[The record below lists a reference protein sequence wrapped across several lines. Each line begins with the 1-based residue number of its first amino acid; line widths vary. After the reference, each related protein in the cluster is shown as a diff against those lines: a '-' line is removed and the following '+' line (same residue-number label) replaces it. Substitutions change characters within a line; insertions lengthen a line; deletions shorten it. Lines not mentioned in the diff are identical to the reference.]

1 MQAGVFT
8 LYAAIS
14 AETQKRILLMAKTPV
29 AKKATAKL
37 AAKKATTPAKTA
49 AKPAAKAA
57 TAAKK
62 PVARKAAAP
71 KAAPK
76 ATAAK
81 ATAAKTPTT
90 VTMRQLSAEMAE
102 AHGLTKK
109 QSEEIFS
116 DLADRITKRLK
127 KGERFRLNG
136 LGTLEVRKRPAR
148 MGRNPATGESIKIKA
163 SKKVAFRVAKELKES
178 V

>member
-1 MQAGVFT
+1 
-8 LYAAIS
+8 
-14 AETQKRILLMAKTPV
+14 MARKPV
-29 AKKATAKL
+29 AKKA
-37 AAKKATTPAKTA
+37 A
-49 AKPAAKAA
+49 AKPAAKKAVATKKVAAKPAAARAA
-57 TAAKK
+57 TTRKVAAK
-62 PVARKAAAP
+62 PAAA
-71 KAAPK
+71 
-76 ATAAK
+76 AAK
-81 ATAAKTPTT
+81 KTPTT
-90 VTMRQLSAEMAE
+90 VTLRQMSAEIAE

-116 DLADRITKRLK
+116 DLAERVTKRLK
-127 KGERFRLNG
+127 KGERIRLNG

>member
-1 MQAGVFT
+1 
-8 LYAAIS
+8 
-14 AETQKRILLMAKTPV
+14 MARTPA
-29 AKKATAKL
+29 AKKAPAKP
-37 AAKKATTPAKTA
+37 AAKKATTTAKTA
-49 AKPAAKAA
+49 TKKPAAKTA
-57 TAAKK
+57 AAKK

-76 ATAAK
+76 AA
-81 ATAAKTPTT
+81 AAKTPTT

-116 DLADRITKRLK
+116 YLADRITKRLK

-163 SKKVAFRVAKELKES
+163 SKKVAFRVSKELKES

>member
-1 MQAGVFT
+1 
-8 LYAAIS
+8 
-14 AETQKRILLMAKTPV
+14 MAKAPA
-29 AKKATAKL
+29 AKKAAAKP
-37 AAKKATTPAKTA
+37 AAKKATTTARKTTAAAKKPAAKTA
-49 AKPAAKAA
+49 A
-57 TAAKK
+57 AKK
-62 PVARKAAAP
+62 PAARKAAAP
-71 KAAPK
+71 KTATRS
-76 ATAAK
+76 TAAR

>member
-1 MQAGVFT
+1 MACPMRFQVRAS
-8 LYAAIS
+8 L
-14 AETQKRILLMAKTPV
+14 AEV
-29 AKKATAKL
+29 AVA
-37 AAKKATTPAKTA
+37 A
-49 AKPAAKAA
+49 AKPAA
-57 TAAKK
+57 AKK
-62 PVARKAAAP
+62 PAARKAAAP
-71 KAAPK
+71 K
-76 ATAAK
+76 TAARSTAAR

>member
-1 MQAGVFT
+1 
-8 LYAAIS
+8 
-14 AETQKRILLMAKTPV
+14 MARTPA
-29 AKKATAKL
+29 AKKAPAKP
-37 AAKKATTPAKTA
+37 AAKKATTTAKTA
-49 AKPAAKAA
+49 TKKPAAKTA
-57 TAAKK
+57 AAKK

-71 KAAPK
+71 KTATRS
-76 ATAAK
+76 TAAR

-163 SKKVAFRVAKELKES
+163 SKKVAFRVSKELKES